1 MSELLGQCHCG
12 GVKVSVPQQA
22 CGVVACHCE
31 DCQRLHGNFFA
42 MLAAPA
48 DSVVWSGDLQ
58 PQWYDSSP
66 ASRRAHCPRCGSRLA
81 KQARDSNRVLVSAGL
96 FSRHLPRRIERQ
108 VFTES
113 KPDWYDLPASSPA
126 AP

>member
-1 MSELLGQCHCG
+1 M
-12 GVKVSVPQQA
+12 
-22 CGVVACHCE
+22 ACHCE

-48 DSVVWSGDLQ
+48 ASVVWFGDLQ
-58 PQWYDSSP
+58 PRWYASSP
-66 ASRRAHCPRCGSRLA
+66 ASRRAHCPHCGSRLA
-81 KQARDSNRVLVSAGL
+81 KQADDSNRVLVSAGL

-113 KPDWYDLPASSPA
+113 RPDWYGPPASTA
-126 AP
+126 KAP